1 MKVKICGITD
11 LYTAEKAVEYG
22 TDALGFVFAKSKR
35 QVDVETVRKI
45 VTQINS
51 DVLKVGVFVNES
63 PDKIRNISEIC
74 RLDFVQLHG
83 NEPFDIYQQFAAKMI
98 KAFGVKDTV
107 DLEKAAHYPSQ
118 YILLDSPKGKYEG
131 GNGQTFNW
139 QLINK
144 NRLQNKQIILAGGLT
159 EENVKKAIEIVQ
171 PYMVDVSSG
180 VETNGKKDVKKIKE
194 FINVVKSCER

>member
-159 EENVKKAIEIVQ
+159 EENVKQAIEIVQ